1 MQTCS
6 RRITEGFAPQ
16 PTSDVAFLAC
26 DHEPDARDRVQL
38 RLIRE
43 IRAVAFVTKLID
55 EGRLADGK
63 RMLIHVIEA
72 EDVIREL
79 PPFRRLNNDWDF
91 LCHLHEVGRAR
102 AGKWLGANFDHLG
115 KDPTVD
121 LEAKY
126 F

>member
-1 MQTCS
+1 MNRMQE
-6 RRITEGFAPQ
+6 IGFNSA
-16 PTSDVAFLAC
+16 
-26 DHEPDARDRVQL
+26 
-38 RLIRE
+38 LIRE
-43 IRAVAFVTKLID
+43 MRAVAFVTKMID

-79 PPFRRLNNDWDF
+79 PGSSRLNNDWDF

-102 AGKWLGANFDHLG
+102 AGKWLAAHFDHLG
-115 KDPTVD
+115 RESTVD